1 MIRIIFLMQMIFE
14 KSTNFNTLL
23 TNEYNNIFEITC
35 RLWKPF
41 DNNLIIICETQDNMN
56 PKNLRTISVI
66 FKESFFNYGE
76 HKIFINS
83 KITLKLSVLDKLV
96 PFLYSDKQEIKYIN
110 NYDDYYYLEFNM
122 SEYHGQELFIGDENL
137 NTIPFESCANNNGKL
152 NCIIDYYEL
161 IKILQNENQKFY
173 LYSFHNSYSLI
184 KLNLVYEIYFKSIFK
199 KRNLYLR
206 ITDLLTESINTNN
219 FVAYKTN
226 ITSMYNVKTG
236 YFYFKYLQA
245 NCYFYKEINT
255 NLLIMLCKMTKEGT
269 YSIGSID
276 SEFNLKNI
284 NIYYNFLIQPSNNDD
299 KFNVKGLGSFIKF
312 VAPIQLDF
320 YSNDE
325 IDVFFIMDNPYN
337 SKGIT
342 FFEGSKELECNDL
355 YAYEDVNEYPMKVCK
370 ITYDY
375 FTKEGKYNVYYMN
388 SENSLQKFY
397 EIPEFNVILP

>member
-1 MIRIIFLMQMIFE
+1 
-14 KSTNFNTLL
+14 
-23 TNEYNNIFEITC
+23 
-35 RLWKPF
+35 
-41 DNNLIIICETQDNMN
+41 
-56 PKNLRTISVI
+56 
-66 FKESFFNYGE
+66 
-76 HKIFINS
+76 
-83 KITLKLSVLDKLV
+83 
-96 PFLYSDKQEIKYIN
+96 
-110 NYDDYYYLEFNM
+110 M

-152 NCIIDYYEL
+152 NCIIDYNEL

-184 KLNLVYEIYFKSIFK
+184 KLNLVYEINFKSILK

-206 ITDLLTESINTNN
+206 IADLLTESINTNN

-226 ITSMYNVKTG
+226 ITSMYNIKTG
-236 YFYFKYLQA
+236 YFYFKNLKTD
-245 NCYFYKEINT
+245 CYFYKEINT
-255 NLLIMLCKMTKEGT
+255 KLLIMLCKMTKEGT

-276 SEFNLKNI
+276 SEIKLRNI
-284 NIYYNFLIQPSNNDD
+284 NIYYNFLIQPSNNED
-299 KFNVKGLGSFIKF
+299 KFNVKGLGCFIKF
-312 VAPIQLDF
+312 VAPIQLNF

-325 IDVFFIMDNPYN
+325 IYVFFFMDNPYN